1 MSEYSIYN
9 IVQEPAVAYSASE
22 KTTEIQLVEMARKGI
37 AKKALL
43 RIADLS
49 GLSVSELSKLLP
61 VSLRTIQRYSDDH
74 LLDRAVS
81 EHALQIAEVLSH
93 GTRVF
98 SSLESFQR
106 WLHTPSVAL
115 GHQKPVSFFDTGFGT
130 RMVSDLLGRIEHGV
144 YS

>member
-1 MSEYSIYN
+1 MSEYTIQD
-9 IVQEPAVAYSASE
+9 IIEEPAVAYSASNGA
-22 KTTEIQLVEMARKGI
+22 TELQLIKMARKGI
-37 AKKALL
+37 AKKALK
-43 RIADLS
+43 RIAELS
-49 GLSVSELSKLLP
+49 NLSVSELSKLLP
-61 VSLRTIQRYSDDH
+61 VSLRTIQRYSDDD

-115 GHQKPVSFFDTGFGT
+115 DHQTPVSFFDTGFGT

>member
-1 MSEYSIYN
+1 MSEYSIHD
-9 IVQEPAVAYSASE
+9 IVQEPGVAYSVSKQA
-22 KTTEIQLVEMARKGI
+22 TEIELIEMARKGI
-37 AKKALL
+37 AKKALK
-43 RIADLS
+43 RIAGLS
-49 GLSVSELSKLLP
+49 GLSISELSKLLP
-61 VSLRTIQRYSDDH
+61 VSLRTIQRYSDDD
-74 LLDRAVS
+74 LLDSAVS

-106 WLHTPSVAL
+106 WLHAPSVAL
-115 GHQKPVSFFDTGFGT
+115 GHQTPVSFFDTGFGT

>member
-1 MSEYSIYN
+1 MN
-9 IVQEPAVAYSASE
+9 LHTVQDIIQQPGVAYSVSE
-22 KTTEIQLVEMARKGI
+22 QQSEMALVEMARKGI
-37 AKKALL
+37 TKKALN

-49 GLSVSELSKLLP
+49 DLSLSELTKLLP
-61 VSLRTIQRYSDDH
+61 VSLRTIQRYRDED

-81 EHALQIAEVLSH
+81 EQALHIAEVLSH

-98 SSLESFQR
+98 STIESLQR
-106 WLHTPSVAL
+106 WLHSPLPAL
-115 GHQKPVSFFDTGFGT
+115 GHQIPVSFLDTGFGA